1 MGPTRF
7 RELALGANQ
16 CGGTGR
22 LGRFLKHLKKN
33 FIFFN
38 KYKMVAF
45 P

>member
-7 RELALGANQ
+7 RELALEANQ

-22 LGRFLKHLKKN
+22 LGGFLKHLKKN
-33 FIFFN
+33 FIFLN
-38 KYKMVAF
+38 KYKTAAV